1 MDLGLFVAL
10 ANPYASP
17 EMLAVLG
24 RSAEERGVS
33 SIWVPEHVVLFDEY
47 ESQYP
52 YADDGR
58 IPSMPGSGM
67 LEPFTSLAFLAAH
80 TTTVRLATGI
90 VLLPQ
95 RNPVYTAKEAANVDY
110 LSGGRFD
117 FGIGVGWLRE
127 EFAAV
132 NVPWPNRGKR
142 TDEYIEVLQALWTT
156 DPSEFHGDLYDLPP
170 CSMFPKPVQQPH
182 PPLVFGGES
191 DAALRR
197 TARVGQGWHTFNR
210 LPADV
215 AEPLARLDGF
225 LAEQGRSRADLT
237 ITASPYFNGI
247 SPEMVEQFAEAGID
261 QVTALL
267 FADGPDGVEPALDEI
282 QPSLDRARALS

>member
-1 MDLGLFVAL
+1 MELGLFVAL

-17 EMLAVLG
+17 EMLAALG
-24 RSAEERGVS
+24 RGAEERGVA

-67 LEPFTSLAFLAAH
+67 LEPFTSLSFLAAH

-95 RNPVYTAKEAANVDY
+95 RNPVYTAKEAANLDY

-132 NVPWPNRGKR
+132 NVPWANRGRR
-142 TDEYIEVLQALWTT
+142 TDEYLEVMRALWTT
-156 DPSEFHGDLYDLPP
+156 DPSEFHGEVYDLPP
-170 CSMFPKPVQQPH
+170 CSMFPKPVQRPH

-210 LPADV
+210 LPAEV
-215 AEPLARLDGF
+215 VEPLARLDGF
-225 LAEQGRSRADLT
+225 LADQGRTRDELT

-247 SPEMVEQFAEAGID
+247 SPELVEQFAEAGVD
-261 QVTALL
+261 QVTALF

>member
-1 MDLGLFVAL
+1 MQLGLFVAL

-17 EMLAVLG
+17 EMLAALG
-24 RSAEERGVS
+24 RAAEERGIA

-52 YADDGR
+52 YAADGK
-58 IPSMPGSGM
+58 IPQMPGSGM
-67 LEPFTSLAFLAAH
+67 LEPFTSLSFLAAH

-95 RNPVYTAKEAANVDY
+95 RNPVYTAKEAANLDY

-132 NVPWPNRGKR
+132 NVPWSNRGRR
-142 TDEYIEVLQALWTT
+142 TDEYVEVLKALWTT
-156 DPSEFHGDLYDLPP
+156 DPSEFHGELYDLPP

-191 DAALRR
+191 DAAMRR

-210 LPADV
+210 LPDQV
-215 AEPLARLDGF
+215 VEPLARLDGF
-225 LAEQGRSRADLT
+225 LAEQGRTRDDLT

-247 SPEMVEQFAEAGID
+247 SPEMVEQFAEAGVD
-261 QVTALL
+261 QVTALF
-267 FADGPDGVEPALDEI
+267 FADGPDAVEPALDEI
-282 QPSLDRARALS
+282 QPSLDRAMALA